1 MQQFMTRYHRPKAT
15 YEPGGGDLLVER
27 AGYIPPKK
35 QIEQFMLAG
44 KRLEASRR
52 ELFDFP
58 DGKDTGE
65 FDPTRSPNFDM
76 ADASQL
82 MTPAAERV
90 KQGIQKIKEE
100 RKAKN
105 LAQKEEFE
113 AWKKSQENSKNSK
126 TDEPEG
132 SKKD

>member
-1 MQQFMTRYHRPKAT
+1 MLFMTRYKRPDPV
-15 YEPGGGDLLVER
+15 YEEGGGELLVET

-52 ELFDFP
+52 ELFDFA

-82 MTPAAERV
+82 LNPAAERV
-90 KQGIQKIKEE
+90 REGIKKVKED
-100 RKAKN
+100 RKAKE
-105 LAQKEEFE
+105 LAKKEEFE
-113 AWKKSQENSKNSK
+113 AWKKEQENSKNSK
-126 TDEPEG
+126 KDEPDG

>member
-1 MQQFMTRYHRPKAT
+1 MQFMTRYNRPEVV
-15 YEPGGGDLLVER
+15 YEVGGGELLVER

-65 FDPTRSPNFDM
+65 FDPTRVPNFDM

-82 MTPAAERV
+82 LNPAAERV
-90 KQGIQKIKEE
+90 RHGIQKIKEE

-113 AWKKSQENSKNSK
+113 AWKKSQEKSKNSK
-126 TDEPEG
+126 KAEPEG
-132 SKKD
+132 SEKD